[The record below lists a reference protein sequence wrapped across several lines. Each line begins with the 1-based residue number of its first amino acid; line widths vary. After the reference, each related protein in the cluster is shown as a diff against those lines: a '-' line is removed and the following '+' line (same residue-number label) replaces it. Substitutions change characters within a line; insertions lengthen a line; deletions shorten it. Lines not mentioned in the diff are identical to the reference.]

1 MYIVLYLPFLHK
13 PCCQK
18 FNQITKNIQKKERHW
33 QQTTDLSAKS
43 AQGVAPAAVF
53 QHRSP
58 VAFCSNTH
66 NLVLIPGALYTLPRT
81 SLTWLAWSL
90 TFSSLSLSVT
100 WLSLTVLS
108 LSYKTLSLSNHTVLS
123 LLRGSLS
130 LLLDFLSLESY
141 SALSLSHIW
150 HILLLGWTV
159 QVVEKT
165 FIFLI
170 ESFVHVGQVLRH
182 LHNKHCMLFYMPQSP
197 PHHHHTLHMAHS
209 VCHAPNLALN
219 AFWPPQQTLP
229 AECPI
234 LSFNVTSPTQQT
246 PGLLCLPAVCPVLS
260 INVTSPTRHQVFH
273 HSKADQLMQSQ
284 NHDNMLR
291 ITNQCRPVP
300 DCSNSNRFFSHWTA
314 ET

>member
-1 MYIVLYLPFLHK
+1 MYIVLYLPFVHK

-18 FNQITKNIQKKERHW
+18 FNQMTKTIQKKERHW

-66 NLVLIPGALYTLPRT
+66 NLLLIPGALYTLPRT
-81 SLTWLAWSL
+81 SLTWLARSL

-141 SALSLSHIW
+141 SALSLS
-150 HILLLGWTV
+150 LTFGTFSYL
-159 QVVEKT
+159 VE
-165 FIFLI
+165 
-170 ESFVHVGQVLRH
+170 
-182 LHNKHCMLFYMPQSP
+182 
-197 PHHHHTLHMAHS
+197 
-209 VCHAPNLALN
+209 
-219 AFWPPQQTLP
+219 
-229 AECPI
+229 
-234 LSFNVTSPTQQT
+234 LS
-246 PGLLCLPAVCPVLS
+246 
-260 INVTSPTRHQVFH
+260 R
-273 HSKADQLMQSQ
+273 
-284 NHDNMLR
+284 
-291 ITNQCRPVP
+291 
-300 DCSNSNRFFSHWTA
+300 
-314 ET
+314 